1 MVKLTI
7 NEERCKGCGLCV
19 RACPKKILQ
28 ISKTKLN
35 AKGYHPAEMTDIE
48 ACIACASEAIAEAAI
63 RAGCRYFFG
72 YPITPQTEIPEYMSA
87 RMPEIGGCFL
97 QAESEVGAINMV
109 YGAAGTGARVL
120 TSSSSPGVS
129 LKQEGISYIAA
140 SELPCVIMNV
150 MRGGPGL
157 GSIQAGQGD
166 YFQATK
172 GGGHGDYRLVVF
184 APASV
189 QEAIDLM
196 EVAFDT
202 ADKYRNPVM
211 VVADGM
217 ICQMM
222 EPVVLP
228 EMKEYKI
235 DYEKKPWAANGHG
248 AKDKPSR
255 AIINSLYITVEEL
268 DGLNERLQA
277 TYREIEKNEV
287 RFEAYN
293 MENAEIIVT
302 AFGTV
307 ARICKS
313 AIDDLKEEGIN
324 VGLIRPITLWPFP
337 YKALHDAAVAPGVKA
352 VLDVELNAG
361 QMLEDVKLAVNG
373 EQKVDFFG
381 HYGSHMPT
389 PEEIREKL
397 LSMREVL

>member
-1 MVKLTI
+1 MAKVLLKG
-7 NEERCKGCGLCV
+7 NEAL
-19 RACPKKILQ
+19 
-28 ISKTKLN
+28 
-35 AKGYHPAEMTDIE
+35 
-48 ACIACASEAIAEAAI
+48 AEAALA
-63 RAGCRYFFG
+63 AGCRFYSG
-72 YPITPQTEIPEYMSA
+72 YPITPQTEILEYLSW
-87 RMPEIGGCFL
+87 RMEDVGGTFI
-97 QAESEVGAINMV
+97 QAESELAGINMV
-109 YGAAGTGARVL
+109 LGAAAAGARAL
-120 TSSSSPGVS
+120 TTSSGPGFS
-129 LKQEGISYIAA
+129 LKQEGISYLVAA
-140 SELPCVIMNV
+140 DLPAVIVDV
-150 MRGGPGL
+150 MRIGTGL
-157 GSIQAGQGD
+157 GDIAQGQGD
-166 YFQATK
+166 YWQLTR

-228 EMKEYKI
+228 EMNEYVI

-268 DGLNERLQA
+268 DSLNERLQA
-277 TYREIEKNEV
+277 AYREIEKNEV

-313 AIDDLKEEGIN
+313 AIDDLKEEGFN

-352 VLDVELNAG
+352 LLDVELNAG
-361 QMLEDVKLAVNG
+361 HMLEDVKLAVNG

-389 PEEIREKL
+389 PEEIKEKL